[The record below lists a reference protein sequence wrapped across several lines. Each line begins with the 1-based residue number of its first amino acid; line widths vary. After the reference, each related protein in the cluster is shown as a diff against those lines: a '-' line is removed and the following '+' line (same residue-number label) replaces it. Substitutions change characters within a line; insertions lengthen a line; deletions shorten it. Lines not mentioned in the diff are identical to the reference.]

1 MMADFGMEVETFAHT
16 APPGEEGFDLSHA
29 GSEHEAFKGLT
40 HQLVDLTGHHHIDPR
55 SWGEWTEDQTAHW
68 NLQMDRLVDAY
79 LNYRSRDSGD
89 GMPAMSDQDLSG
101 VDTSFSIN
109 DIELIDIF
117 TRTHTHLQPLP
128 SHQYPNETLI
138 HYGYIGCAPMY
149 PSVAISLCT
158 LAAYCQSHR
167 MCP

>member
-1 MMADFGMEVETFAHT
+1 MMADFGMEVETFVHM

-29 GSEHEAFKGLT
+29 GGEYEAFKGLT
-40 HQLVDLTGHHHIDPR
+40 HQLADLTGHHHIDPR
-55 SWGEWTEDQTAHW
+55 SWGERTEDQTAHW

-101 VDTSFSIN
+101 VDASFSIN
-109 DIELIDIF
+109 NIELIDIF

-149 PSVAISLCT
+149 PSVVISLRT
-158 LAAYCQSHR
+158 LAAYHQSH
-167 MCP
+167 